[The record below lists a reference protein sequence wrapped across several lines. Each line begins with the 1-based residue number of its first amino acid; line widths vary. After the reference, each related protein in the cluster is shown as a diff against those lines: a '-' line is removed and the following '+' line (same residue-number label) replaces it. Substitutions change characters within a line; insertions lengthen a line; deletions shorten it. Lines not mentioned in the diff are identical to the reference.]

1 MLVGVKTLYYICTVA
16 RIGRKAKSIHLSL
29 KPKQIYEKDN
39 QISGICHNDGSTQHM
54 PYGVQ

>member
-1 MLVGVKTLYYICTVA
+1 MLVRVETLYYICTVA

-39 QISGICHNDGSTQHM
+39 EISGICHDGDGTQHM